1 MLNGWGKAWARLC
14 VWVNEIVLI
23 RASKLTFLESE
34 GFFFGECGGSPG
46 MKAFVNI
53 FNSEG
58 K

>member
-34 GFFFGECGGSPG
+34 GFFSGECGGSPG

-53 FNSEG
+53 FNSE
-58 K
+58 